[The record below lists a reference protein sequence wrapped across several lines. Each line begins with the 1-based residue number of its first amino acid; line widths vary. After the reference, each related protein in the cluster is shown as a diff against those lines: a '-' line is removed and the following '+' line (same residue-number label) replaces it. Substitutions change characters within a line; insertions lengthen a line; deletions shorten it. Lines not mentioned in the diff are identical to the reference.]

1 MPDSGPQERG
11 FEAWGTAQP
20 FAWSSASIAIEMRR
34 IKGRDDAAVSDNS
47 MDAVARFD
55 IPSVFSNCDQQGKVG
70 MQLISAQV
78 GPFRSINEQQN
89 VEIDPQTTVLVGMNE
104 AGKTVFLKA
113 LHKANDALDNEEF
126 SLTDDYPRKDLAVYK
141 RRHEESPDVAVTL
154 VYRISEDELAEVNQA
169 LGASLGGG
177 FEFSVSH
184 KYSGNRTIGINVSDR
199 AVLKK
204 LSETTGLSSGVV
216 TALSNAYSFTSAN
229 SALKQVADINEA
241 DKALQ
246 AQIESRVK
254 AKPDSWGSVCT
265 YEAWQVLSP
274 KIPKFLYFSD
284 YDLLPGK
291 LNLKNLAARLAA
303 AKSDPTNAHKQIEPK
318 HQAVLALLRMAD
330 VRLEDFSDGAA
341 SYEDLKAQIEAVS
354 INLTDQVLNFWKQNE
369 DLEVE
374 VDIRQD
380 SKDAAPFNDG
390 PNLYLRIR
398 NRRHRGVS
406 TPFDQRSRGFI
417 WFFSFLVWF
426 DSVQDQLK
434 LKAPKSHSQLIL
446 LLDEPALALHALA
459 QTDFLRYIDH
469 LAKSHQVIYTTHSP
483 FMINSDRL
491 HQVRVVEDRPNV
503 GTVISDNLSG
513 SDARTIF
520 PLQAALGWNIA
531 QNLFIAKHNLLVEGV
546 SELVLLQAMSKVVES
561 AGGKGLNSNIT
572 IVPVGGLSNVATFI
586 SLLNGN
592 GLKFAVLHDYNGRP
606 DQKLDSLVQQKLL
619 NKKQVFN
626 FSQFRDVANIGKNTT
641 ASDLEDLLD
650 VPTYLEFFNKAFA
663 KELKGAMIAESALP
677 QGDRIVQRVEK
688 YLASEGVKVR
698 QTPGYNHYAV
708 AAAFT
713 SDVPENVEEEVIQ
726 RFSALFEALN
736 AALK

>member
-1 MPDSGPQERG
+1 
-11 FEAWGTAQP
+11 
-20 FAWSSASIAIEMRR
+20 
-34 IKGRDDAAVSDNS
+34 
-47 MDAVARFD
+47 
-55 IPSVFSNCDQQGKVG
+55 

-78 GPFRSINEQQN
+78 GPFRSINEQQD

-113 LHKANDALDNEEF
+113 LHKANDALDNEKF
-126 SLTDDYPRKDLAVYK
+126 SLTDDYPRKDLAAYK
-141 RRHEESPDVAVTL
+141 RRHEESPDEAVTL
-154 VYRISEDELAEVNQA
+154 VYKISDEELAEVNEM
-169 LGASLGGG
+169 LGSSLNGVCKL
-177 FEFSVSH
+177 SVSH
-184 KYSGNRTIGINVSDR
+184 NYSGLKTIGISVPER
-199 AVLKK
+199 PVLDK
-204 LSETTGLSSGVV
+204 LSATEGLSPTVV
-216 TALSNAYSFTSAN
+216 TALSKAYSVISAN
-229 SALKQVADINEA
+229 TVLKQMTELNDV
-241 DKALQ
+241 DKTLQ
-246 AQIESRVK
+246 AQLEIRVK
-254 AKPDSWGSVCT
+254 AKPDKWVSVCQ
-265 YEAWQVLSP
+265 YEAWQVLSL

-291 LNLKNLAARLAA
+291 LNLKNLSARLAA

-330 VRLEDFSDGAA
+330 VRLEDFSEGAA

-380 SKDAAPFNDG
+380 PKDASPFNDG

-434 LKAPKSHSQLIL
+434 LQAPKSCSQLIL

-491 HQVRVVEDRPNV
+491 HQVRVVEDKPAV

-513 SDARTIF
+513 SDAKTIF

-546 SELVLLQAMSKVVES
+546 SELTLLQTMSKVVEA
-561 AGGKGLNSNIT
+561 AGGKGLNPSIT

-626 FSQFRDVANIGKNTT
+626 FSQFRDLNNIGDNTT
-641 ASDLEDLLD
+641 ASDLEDLFD
-650 VPTYLEFFNKAFA
+650 VPTYLYFFNQVFA
-663 KELKGAMIAESALP
+663 KELKGTTLSEADLP
-677 QGDRIVQRVEK
+677 QGDRIVQRIEK
-688 YLASEGVKVR
+688 HLAAEGVKVR
-698 QTPGYNHYAV
+698 QNPGYNHYAV

-713 SDVPENVEEEVIQ
+713 SAVPEKVEDEVIK
-726 RFSALFEALN
+726 RFSALFDALS

>member
-1 MPDSGPQERG
+1 
-11 FEAWGTAQP
+11 
-20 FAWSSASIAIEMRR
+20 
-34 IKGRDDAAVSDNS
+34 
-47 MDAVARFD
+47 
-55 IPSVFSNCDQQGKVG
+55 

-78 GPFRSINEQQN
+78 GPFRSINEQQD

-126 SLTDDYPRKDLAVYK
+126 SLTDDYPRKDLAAYK

-154 VYRISEDELAEVNQA
+154 IYRVSEDELAEVNETV
-169 LGASLGGG
+169 GSSLVGP
-177 FEFSVSH
+177 FEFSVAH
-184 KYSGNRTIGINVSDR
+184 KYNGTRTIGINVPER
-199 AVLKK
+199 AVLIT
-204 LSETTGLSSGVV
+204 LSETADLSPAVANALNKAYTFS
-216 TALSNAYSFTSAN
+216 TASN
-229 SALKQVADINEA
+229 ALKQISDLNET

-246 AQIESRVK
+246 AQLEARLK
-254 AKPDSWGSVCT
+254 AKPDNWGSVT
-265 YEAWQVLSP
+265 QYEAWQVLNL

-303 AKSDPTNAHKQIEPK
+303 AKSDPANAHKQIEPK

-380 SKDAAPFNDG
+380 PKDASPFNDG

-434 LKAPKSHSQLIL
+434 LQAPKSRSQLIL

-469 LAKSHQVIYTTHSP
+469 LAQAHQVIYTTHSP

-513 SDARTIF
+513 SDAKTIF

-546 SELVLLQAMSKVVES
+546 SELVLLQAMSRVVES

-626 FSQFRDVANIGKNTT
+626 FSQFRDLANIGDNTT

-650 VPTYLEFFNKAFA
+650 VPTYLDFFNEAFA
-663 KELKGAMIAESALP
+663 KELKGTTITEPALP
-677 QGDRIVQRVEK
+677 QGDRIVQRLEK
-688 YLASEGVKVR
+688 YLAAEGVKVR
-698 QTPGYNHYAV
+698 QSPGYNHYAV

-713 SDVPENVEEEVIQ
+713 SAVPERVEEEVIQ
-726 RFSALFEALN
+726 RFSALFDAVN